1 MSTESRVLA
10 KLVAMEPADIE
21 AELEQVRAEAARLQ
35 MQEQLLAQALRMLQF
50 AQTGPPAAAQG
61 VRDIAAGAQE
71 AREQNISANVLTI
84 VRQAAG
90 EELTPAEIQE
100 ILADFNIHADLSA
113 IRQALRRWAERHM
126 IIKNGTGT
134 ARSPPTRSRG
144 PERPDR
150 LDH

>member
-1 MSTESRVLA
+1 MPTESRVLA
-10 KLVAMEPADIE
+10 ELVAMEPADIE

-50 AQTGPPAAAQG
+50 AKTGPHDAARAI
-61 VRDIAAGAQE
+61 RDLAAGAQE

-90 EELTPAEIQE
+90 EELTPGGIQE
-100 ILADFNIHADLSA
+100 ILADFNIYADLSA

-126 IIKNGTGT
+126 IIKNGHRYRALAADQVKRT
-134 ARSPPTRSRG
+134 
-144 PERPDR
+144 
-150 LDH
+150 

>member
-1 MSTESRVLA
+1 MPTESRVLA
-10 KLVAMEPADIE
+10 ELVAMDPADIE

-50 AQTGPPAAAQG
+50 AKTGPSDAARA
-61 VRDIAAGAQE
+61 VRDLAAGAQE
-71 AREQNISANVLTI
+71 AREQNISANVLTT
-84 VRQAAG
+84 VRQAGG

-126 IIKNGTGT
+126 IIKNGHRYHALAADKVKGT
-134 ARSPPTRSRG
+134 
-144 PERPDR
+144 
-150 LDH
+150 